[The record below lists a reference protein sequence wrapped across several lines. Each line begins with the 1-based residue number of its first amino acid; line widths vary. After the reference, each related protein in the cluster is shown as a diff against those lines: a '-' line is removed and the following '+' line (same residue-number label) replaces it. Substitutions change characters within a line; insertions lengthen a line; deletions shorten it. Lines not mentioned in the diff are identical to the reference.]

1 MRFRIDFLNPG
12 RAFPKD
18 TPFSKIQAQFASF
31 FSHTGKKLAIDVG
44 ASFSALVIGV
54 SVLIVGFFVFQT
66 MVYKPREKQLQD
78 ASQQIKSLEEQARI
92 IREKQ
97 QQEESKHK
105 LIKDRIDRLMGI
117 KRETITWC
125 DKLKAINRNL
135 VSGVWLSSLEVTDRQ
150 LKIEPPGSKPNQPA
164 SDKPAEAPK
173 VIASQMIVVMKGG
186 TRDQKEAK
194 PLKLI
199 SRFMGNMMQDPIWGK
214 HFDFKDWK
222 LSSLSKVITVGGH
235 DPDKP
240 DQTPVMQQENEIA
253 FELQMERKQ

>member
-18 TPFSKIQAQFASF
+18 TPFSKIQAQFGSF
-31 FSHTGKKLAIDVG
+31 FSHTGKKLAVDVG

-54 SVLIVGFFVFQT
+54 ITLLIGFGVFQT
-66 MVYKPREKQLQD
+66 MIYKPREQQLEN

-92 IREKQ
+92 IKEKQ

-135 VSGVWLSSLEVTDRQ
+135 VSGVWLSSLEVVDRQ
-150 LKIEPPGSKPNQPA
+150 LKIEPAANKPAPENGGQ
-164 SDKPAEAPK
+164 AEAPK
-173 VIASQMIVVMKGG
+173 IIASQMIVVMRGG
-186 TRDQKEAK
+186 TRDQKEAL

-199 SRFMGNMMQDPIWGK
+199 SRFMANMMQDPIWGK

-222 LSSLSKVITVGGH
+222 LTSVNKVINVSVQ
-235 DPDKP
+235 DKSKS
-240 DQTPVMQQENEIA
+240 DTTSVMQQENEVD
-253 FELQMERKQ
+253 FELQLERKQ